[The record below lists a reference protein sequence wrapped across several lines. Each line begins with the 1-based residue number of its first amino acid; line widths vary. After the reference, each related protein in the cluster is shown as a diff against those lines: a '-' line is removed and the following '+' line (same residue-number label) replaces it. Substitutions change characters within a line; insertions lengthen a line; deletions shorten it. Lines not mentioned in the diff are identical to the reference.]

1 MYTTYVMTKVTNYEA
16 KASGH
21 FVRIFDREIEMFD
34 VTIIAHGFHMD
45 KRDNKQVVNLKDC
58 KCTCNKWQS
67 FGIPCSHVL
76 AVCAH
81 ARIDS
86 WQYVDKYYTMDAYVG
101 HYTPKIFPIP
111 HEAY

>member
-1 MYTTYVMTKVTNYEA
+1 MTKVTNYEA

-21 FVRIFDREIEMFD
+21 SVRIFNRETEMFD
-34 VTIIAHGFHMD
+34 VTTTAHGFHMGKGD
-45 KRDNKQVVNLKDC
+45 DNQVVNLKDC

-67 FGIPCSHVL
+67 FGIPYSHVL
-76 AVCAH
+76 VVCAH

-86 WQYVDKYYTMDAYVG
+86 WQYVDKYYNIDAYTRC
-101 HYTPKIFPIP
+101 YTPKFFPIP